1 MRCEHCSQ
9 PATLKLTEIVGGE
22 KRRVALCA
30 DCARSRGV
38 LVKAAQ
44 TVELGIPE
52 GPLPLAITAKCP
64 RCQTS
69 LATIRRKGR
78 VGCPQCYSSF
88 RPQLRSLLRQVHGEA
103 EHRGQRPEGVSTPLH
118 QLRGELLEAI
128 EREDFER
135 AALLRDRLAGDDG
148 PNEGSVGG
156 T

>member
-9 PATLKLTEIVGGE
+9 PATLKLTEIVAGE

-38 LVKAAQ
+38 LVNPAQ
-44 TVELGIPE
+44 TVEPDIPE
-52 GPLPLAITAKCP
+52 SPHHFAVTAKCP

-88 RPQLRSLLRQVHGEA
+88 RPQLRNLLRRVHGEA
-103 EHRGQRPEGVSTPLH
+103 EHRGRRPDGVWPPLH

-128 EREDFER
+128 ECEDFER
-135 AALLRDRLAGDDG
+135 AALLRDRLAGETG
-148 PNEGSVGG
+148 PNEGLVGG
-156 T
+156 S